1 MARLPLWISTNDTN
15 ENIASSSSGLLVF
28 GIKWGDVK
36 AVPSKKTLPSPGT
49 LSGPGNRFWLTI
61 TLLCLTVSVGYTQ
74 NCALHGYL
82 TEAATQE
89 PLVGAS
95 IYSLE
100 TGRGV
105 ITNYAGYYSLS
116 LPCKAQQQVVF
127 HQIGFSPDTLTLTI
141 AQDSSCNVALQVL
154 ELATVEVNA
163 PRLQSRMPGQINMPV
178 KTLARIPVML
188 GEPDLI
194 KSLMLLPGFAPT
206 TEGTAGLSVRGG
218 SVDQNL
224 ITLDGSTIYNSG
236 HLFGFIS
243 TFHPGVTKQVDTYK
257 SFFPARYGG
266 RLSSVID
273 VTMKDGDATALR
285 REANLGLINSSLLL
299 EGPLAED
306 KGTFLLAG
314 RFAHSGVLTLAT
326 LPGYLNGRNLLFAG
340 LYDFNAKVTWK
351 LKRNAK
357 LSLSAFAGDD
367 FWGTRA
373 RQSGAFNDA
382 LLNWGNR
389 ALGLRHMRP
398 LGSRGFVNTRVNFNS
413 FASNLNTSL
422 RNESTNNL
430 LARVKTKGVINE
442 FGARHEYNWQLTR
455 HRVTLGLEGI
465 YQSNNPIKTEIT
477 EEGEP
482 VQNFD
487 GGPVRSLQA
496 AAYAEDTWSV
506 SKAID
511 FTLGAR
517 FSTYL
522 TTGLFFPA
530 MEPRT
535 AIAWQHN
542 KQTWQLSYSRM
553 VQPLHRAGV
562 QGGSSTLFYEYWLP
576 ATAFTRPQVGS
587 TFALRHAR
595 SWSGGQWSVEAFW
608 RQMSNQVE
616 QRNNTTLL
624 GIGSTPNAWVQD
636 VYVGGKGRAYGVELW
651 LEKQIGILN
660 GWVAYTYSRSERQ
673 FPQINA
679 GNWFPFDFDRPHD
692 VELSL
697 QYAWRKNWQ
706 FTANFVYQT
715 GVPANFPDSF
725 VRTIENQVRFVFTER
740 NNGRLPDYHRLDV
753 NAVYHFTTKRKGRD
767 AKLVFGFYNI
777 YGRANAVSL
786 NFGTQGI
793 TSRTSTDTALE
804 VERLA
809 IFQFVPALNYHVS
822 W

>member
-1 MARLPLWISTNDTN
+1 MNT
-15 ENIASSSSGLLVF
+15 SSGNQSRPGRDFLF
-28 GIKWGDVK
+28 RSGI
-36 AVPSKKTLPSPGT
+36 
-49 LSGPGNRFWLTI
+49 LSGLSVV
-61 TLLCLTVSVGYTQ
+61 LLCLTVSVGHTQ

-82 TEAATQE
+82 MDAATQE

-95 IYSLE
+95 VYAPE

-116 LPCKAQQQVVF
+116 LPCKTRQQVVF
-127 HQIGFSPDTLTLTI
+127 HQIGYSPGTLTLALTR
-141 AQDSSCNVALQVL
+141 DSSCSVALQVL
-154 ELATVEVNA
+154 ELAAVEVKA
-163 PRLQSRMPGQINMPV
+163 AKLQKRMPGQINMPV

-236 HLFGFIS
+236 HIFGFIS

-273 VTMKDGDATALR
+273 VTMKDGDATALK

-326 LPGYLNGRNLLFAG
+326 LPGYLSGQNLLFAG

-351 LKRNAK
+351 LKRDAK

-367 FWGTRA
+367 FWGSRA
-373 RQSGAFNDA
+373 RQSGAFSDA
-382 LLNWGNR
+382 LVNWGNR
-389 ALGLRHMRP
+389 ALGLRYMRP

-413 FASNLNTSL
+413 FSSNLRASL
-422 RNESTNNL
+422 RDAGTNNIT
-430 LARVKTKGVINE
+430 ARVKTKGAINE

-455 HRVTLGLEGI
+455 HRITLGLEGI

-482 VQNFD
+482 AQSFD
-487 GGPVRSLQA
+487 GGPTRSLQA
-496 AAYAEDTWSV
+496 AVYAEDTWSV
-506 SKAID
+506 SKTID

-517 FSTYL
+517 FSTYY
-522 TTGLFFPA
+522 TTSLLFPA
-530 MEPRT
+530 LEPR
-535 AIAWQHN
+535 AAVAWQRN
-542 KQTWQLSYSRM
+542 KQTWQLSYSKM
-553 VQPLHRAGV
+553 VQPLHRAV
-562 QGGSSTLFYEYWLP
+562 TQGGSNALFYEYWLP
-576 ATAFTRPQVGS
+576 ATAFTRPQIGS

-595 SWSGGQWSVEAFW
+595 PWSGGQWSVEAFW

-616 QRNNTTLL
+616 QRDNTTLL
-624 GIGSTPNAWVQD
+624 GIGSMQNAWFQD

-651 LEKQIGILN
+651 LEKQIGKLN
-660 GWVAYTYSRSERQ
+660 GWIAYTYSRSERQ
-673 FPQINA
+673 FLQINA
-679 GNWFPFDFDRPHD
+679 GSWFPFDFDRPHD

-697 QYAWRKNWQ
+697 EYAWRKNWQ

-715 GVPANFPDSF
+715 GVPVNFPESYI
-725 VRTIENQVRFVFTER
+725 RTIENRVRFVFTER
-740 NNGRLPDYHRLDV
+740 NNGRLPDYHRLDL

-777 YGRANAVSL
+777 YGRANAVAL

>member
-1 MARLPLWISTNDTN
+1 MNISSADQ
-15 ENIASSSSGLLVF
+15 SMPDRDSLFRSG
-28 GIKWGDVK
+28 IR
-36 AVPSKKTLPSPGT
+36 SN
-49 LSGPGNRFWLTI
+49 LSVILF
-61 TLLCLTVSVGYTQ
+61 CLTFSVGHTQ

-82 TEAATQE
+82 TDAATQE

-95 IYSLE
+95 VYAPE

-116 LPCKAQQQVVF
+116 LPCKARQRVVF
-127 HQIGFSPDTLTLTI
+127 HQIGYSPDTLTLALTR
-141 AQDSSCNVALQVL
+141 DSSYSVALQVL
-154 ELATVEVNA
+154 ELAAVEVKA
-163 PRLQSRMPGQINMPV
+163 AKLQKRMPGQINMPV

-306 KGTFLLAG
+306 RGTFLLAG

-326 LPGYLNGRNLLFAG
+326 LPGYLNGQNLLFAG

-367 FWGTRA
+367 FWGSRA
-373 RQSGAFNDA
+373 RQSGAFSDA
-382 LLNWGNR
+382 LVNWGNR
-389 ALGLRHMRP
+389 ALGLRYMRP

-413 FASNLNTSL
+413 FSSNLRASL
-422 RNESTNNL
+422 RDAGTNNIT
-430 LARVKTKGVINE
+430 ARVKTKGAINE

-455 HRVTLGLEGI
+455 HRITLGLEGI

-482 VQNFD
+482 AQSFD
-487 GGPVRSLQA
+487 GGSTRSLQA
-496 AAYAEDTWSV
+496 AVYAEDTWSV

-517 FSTYL
+517 FSTYY
-522 TTGLFFPA
+522 TTSLLFPA
-530 MEPRT
+530 LEPRAT
-535 AIAWQHN
+535 VAWQRN
-542 KQTWQLSYSRM
+542 KQTWQLSYSKM
-553 VQPLHRAGV
+553 VQPLHRAV
-562 QGGSSTLFYEYWLP
+562 THGGSNALFYEYWLP
-576 ATAFTRPQVGS
+576 ATAFTRPQTGS

-595 SWSGGQWSVEAFW
+595 PWSGWQWSVEAFW

-616 QRNNTTLL
+616 QRDNTTLL
-624 GIGSTPNAWVQD
+624 GIGSMQNAWFQD

-651 LEKQIGILN
+651 LEKQIGKLN
-660 GWVAYTYSRSERQ
+660 GWIAYTYSRSERQ
-673 FPQINA
+673 FFQINA
-679 GNWFPFDFDRPHD
+679 GSWFPFDFDRPHD

-697 QYAWRKNWQ
+697 EYAWRKNWQ

-715 GVPANFPDSF
+715 GVPFNFPESYI
-725 VRTIENQVRFVFTER
+725 RTIENQVRFVFTER
-740 NNGRLPDYHRLDV
+740 NNGRLPDYHRLDL

-777 YGRANAVSL
+777 YGRANAVAL

-793 TSRTSTDTALE
+793 SSRISTDTALE

>member
-1 MARLPLWISTNDTN
+1 MNF
-15 ENIASSSSGLLVF
+15 SSANQPMPGRGFLFRSGICSGLSV
-28 GIKWGDVK
+28 I
-36 AVPSKKTLPSPGT
+36 
-49 LSGPGNRFWLTI
+49 
-61 TLLCLTVSVGYTQ
+61 LLCLTVLVGHTQ
-74 NCALHGYL
+74 DCALHGYL
-82 TEAATQE
+82 TETATQE

-95 IYSLE
+95 VYSPE

-116 LPCKAQQQVVF
+116 LPCQTQQQVVF
-127 HQIGFSPDTLTLTI
+127 YQIGFSPDTLALALTR
-141 AQDSSCNVALQVL
+141 DSSCNVALQVL
-154 ELATVEVNA
+154 ELAAVEVKA
-163 PRLQSRMPGQINMPV
+163 AKLQKRMPGQINMPV

-285 REANLGLINSSLLL
+285 WEANLGLINSSLLL
-299 EGPLAED
+299 EGPLAND
-306 KGTFLLAG
+306 KGSFLLAG
-314 RFAHSGVLTLAT
+314 RLAHSGILTLAS
-326 LPGYLNGRNLLFAG
+326 LPRYLDGQNLLFAG
-340 LYDFNAKVTWK
+340 LYDFNAKISWK
-351 LKRNAK
+351 LKRKAK
-357 LSLSAFAGDD
+357 LSLSLFAGDD
-367 FWGTRA
+367 FWGSRA
-373 RQSGAFNDA
+373 RQSGAFSDA
-382 LLNWGNR
+382 LVNWGNR
-389 ALGLRHMRP
+389 AVGLRYMRP

-413 FASNLNTSL
+413 FSSNLSASL
-422 RNESTNNL
+422 RDASTNKIA
-430 LARVKTKGVINE
+430 ARVTTKGAINE
-442 FGARHEYNWQLTR
+442 FGARHEYNWQLSR
-455 HRVTLGLEGI
+455 HKITLGLEGI
-465 YQSNNPIKTEIT
+465 YQSNNPIQTEIT

-482 VQNFD
+482 VQSFD
-487 GGPVRSLQA
+487 GGPTRSLQA
-496 AAYAEDTWSV
+496 AVYAEDTWSV
-506 SKAID
+506 SKAIN

-517 FSTYL
+517 FSTYS
-522 TTGLFFPA
+522 TTSLLFPA
-530 MEPRT
+530 LEPRA
-535 AIAWQHN
+535 AIGWQHN

-553 VQPLHRAGV
+553 VQPLHRAV
-562 QGGSSTLFYEYWLP
+562 TQGGSNALFYEYWLP
-576 ATAFTRPQVGS
+576 ATAFTRPQVGA
-587 TFALRHAR
+587 TYALRHAR
-595 SWSGGQWSVEAFW
+595 PWSGGQWSVEAFW
-608 RQMSNQVE
+608 REMSNQVE
-616 QRNNTTLL
+616 QRNNTTLM
-624 GIGSTPNAWVQD
+624 GVGGTPNAWVQD

-673 FPQINA
+673 FLQINA

-715 GVPANFPDSF
+715 GVPVNFPESYI
-725 VRTIENQVRFVFTER
+725 RTIENRVRFVFAER
-740 NNGRLPDYHRLDV
+740 NNGRLPDYHRLDL

-777 YGRANAVSL
+777 YGRANAVAL
-786 NFGTQGI
+786 HFGTQGI
-793 TSRTSTDTALE
+793 SSRTSTDTALE